1 MPLRMNER
9 EVSAWWCRILRA
21 MPPLQE
27 KRDLAGSSDFVL
39 DRRRRQCD

>member
-9 EVSAWWCRILRA
+9 EACAWRCRILRA

-27 KRDLAGSSDFVL
+27 KRDLVGSSDSVL
-39 DRRRRQCD
+39 DGRRRQCD